1 MSHRKRTVIDI
12 LRDSPGFVSGQ
23 AISGNLGISRNAVH
37 KHINSLRRRGYRI
50 LGRNHLCPRGEVDI
64 VAERG
69 EVLAF
74 VEVRSRRDTG
84 LGSPA
89 ETVGFAKRRR
99 VIAAATDFAVRHD
112 LLDRR
117 AIRFDVIAVIDRG
130 GALEIEHLPGA
141 FDATGEA
148 T

>member
-1 MSHRKRTVIDI
+1 MSRPPPRPAERRSTG
-12 LRDSPGFVSGQ
+12 L
-23 AISGNLGISRNAVH
+23 AVEDRVAGW
-37 KHINSLRRRGYRI
+37 LEERGYRI
-50 LGRNHLCPRGEVDI
+50 LARNHLCPRGEVDL

-74 VEVRSRRDTG
+74 VEVRSRRDDG

-99 VIAAATDFAVRHD
+99 VIAAATDYAVRHD
-112 LLDRR
+112 LLERR

>member
-1 MSHRKRTVIDI
+1 MSR
-12 LRDSPGFVSGQ
+12 PP
-23 AISGNLGISRNAVH
+23 SRPAE
-37 KHINSLRRRGYRI
+37 RRVTGALVEDRVAAWLEERGYRI
-50 LGRNHLCPRGEVDI
+50 LARNYLCRRGEVDI
-64 VAERG
+64 VAERD

-74 VEVRSRRDTG
+74 VEVRSRRDDG

-89 ETVGFAKRRR
+89 ETVGFGKRRR

-117 AIRFDVIAVIDRG
+117 AIRFDVVSVIDRG
-130 GALEIEHLPGA
+130 GEVEIEHLPGA